1 MPTAHHPNDIL
12 NRNESIKLS
21 HIRKICLLKIEQK
34 VFDWHSAARVLK
46 ERPDEYYSKLDRVSS
61 LEALREYN
69 VLLDD
74 DASTTNISLLV
85 VKLDQT
91 IEFVEWT
98 HEKERSVNPDKAIK
112 NSYFSGKTVQKVK
125 LKEFLE
131 FRKIKEV
138 KKDKEEDNTKGNGEK
153 KSGPV
158 SDTTR

>member
-1 MPTAHHPNDIL
+1 M
-12 NRNESIKLS
+12 
-21 HIRKICLLKIEQK
+21 
-34 VFDWHSAARVLK
+34 
-46 ERPDEYYSKLDRVSS
+46 
-61 LEALREYN
+61 
-69 VLLDD
+69 
-74 DASTTNISLLV
+74 
-85 VKLDQT
+85 
-91 IEFVEWT
+91 EWT